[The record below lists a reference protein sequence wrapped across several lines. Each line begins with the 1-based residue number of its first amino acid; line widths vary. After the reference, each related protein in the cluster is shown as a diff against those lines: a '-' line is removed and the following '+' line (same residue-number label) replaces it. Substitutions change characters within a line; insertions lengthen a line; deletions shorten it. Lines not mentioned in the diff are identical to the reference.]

1 MDNFGKLPYEIS
13 IWDDTHLDNN
23 GDTLPYFREKKIAI
37 IASDTMDTPIM
48 AFDKNLTESVNG
60 SYKLTFKMY
69 YKYNDGGGL
78 VDNPFIPYMVNE
90 RKVKLLY
97 KNKWYEFL
105 IKDIREES
113 STYTFTYALECCH
126 IIELSKNGFNL
137 EFDAQLKNNQGTAPE
152 LGQAVVKDTNWQLID
167 SNGYIDETTQRNNI
181 VDDQGRTVKSDCIIQ
196 ETKEALFEYTST
208 GASFYTYTMSVSDA
222 NGTQLSAQPVLM
234 NIPSGDKIYVFYSV
248 ATTSEVGDIQFIYNS
263 NGQYTT
269 DSERNITN
277 GSYFLIRNSEI
288 TRPAASYGYNIGLGG
303 ITLFTI
309 GNVSEQYRGIRY
321 VISKKTKY
329 DPLTD
334 KYVDIY
340 TDSNDEEVYVYTEL
354 ATDARENILNCIS
367 NYKDFRSTGGWKGST
382 LATAGTNL
390 AKVEVVSTPDLI
402 TIFQNSVGGS
412 TAISNVENYIPLI
425 KIDCPNVNSVGFN
438 TGMFDNRVQ
447 IKSYSAGQKFHCILR
462 AKIMSSEI
470 DPAADGLGTLSSYNG
485 TVQVASYE
493 INENGACVNLTTLF
507 EFNSFSVIQSGQY
520 VHAIATC
527 AQDITE
533 ADAKNLKIGIFFK
546 IPSGMR
552 YIYLEEAWI
561 YREVLGP
568 NNQPIIAT
576 SQPTYDIQINTRYK
590 GYRPSDNVDITDKEK
605 INWCCDANSEQEFLG
620 YNYKLQTNDNSQKI
634 LSITAKESNYFNLI
648 QTICETF
655 ECWARFTILH
665 NADGS
670 VKFEE
675 WPVGSGKYRPC
686 KYITLHKYVGQPQYA
701 GFRYGVNLNSI
712 QRTLVSSSIVTKL
725 IVKNNKNKYAPN
737 GFCAVGLAQSNPTK
751 QNALF
756 NFDNYINTGLLD
768 AQQLYYDL
776 WDDTNGI
783 GYYKVISAAS
793 KQYDDYTAKI
803 EEINSILYPLKT
815 QITEAEVGSKA
826 AAQKIQD
833 SKELCVSKFDC
844 EYEDFKKG
852 MSPRYSPT
860 YEPAA
865 DRLNFLDG
873 KHLQAWCSFN
883 GENLEVQINGST
895 QKGFCKSQ
903 TSYKETQAFIASI
916 TTLQNEYLKYMEVL
930 SDDPKSP
937 KSLYDGYEAELN
949 DLIDQRKVFV
959 DIIEAKD
966 KEFYNKYY
974 RYIQEGTWIDESY
987 VDHEKYYLDAVST
1000 LYNSCQ
1006 PQVTYDVKVID
1017 LAALDEYKGYECH
1030 LGDKT
1035 YIEDT
1040 EFFGYV
1046 VKNGIKTPYQEEI
1059 VITELVSVLDNP
1071 SKNTI
1076 KVQTKKTQF
1085 QDLFR
1090 RITATV
1096 QSVKFSTGAYDRA
1109 ADMVTPELT
1118 LNTDFLQASFDKN
1131 AIRVTNAANETV
1143 EIGDNGI
1150 TSTNKK
1156 SPNNIVRIISGGI
1169 YMSRDGGETWELG
1182 ISPEDGINTH
1192 LLRAG
1197 QIDTAL
1203 IQVYNGAQPAFRWD
1217 ASGINAYNVETYE
1230 GEYSGAPPI
1239 TGYDYTKAVRFDRF
1253 GIYGFQDLDTENF
1266 NPTSVDDIYTTAG
1279 VKFALTWKGFM
1290 FHHTRDNEGSIYIGD
1305 LDGSEH
1311 YGISICQDVQGQ
1323 PNEVFRADEAGNVS
1337 ITGVINAQAGGKL
1350 GNWDINN
1357 DGISATIGSSFVKL
1371 VPPTSTSTD
1380 KVLQFKYNDT
1390 EKFSVDSAGNVY
1402 AGNINAAGGVI
1413 GGCTIDSEGNLRV
1426 NNVNIDGVDITKIIS
1441 NAVSEVTW
1449 PSKITATNITVS
1461 GNGTSKIAGWYV
1473 KGNKLYHGAED
1484 LTDTSHVGICLD
1496 AGDSNNPS
1504 GILIYENTNNYFK
1517 FSTNTG
1523 LEIKCSDGTHN
1534 LYINNGNIWST
1545 DLKLEPSGSIK
1556 IAVFGDYSALN
1567 FISYGSVDITAS
1579 AVESVTIATK
1589 KLMPGGN
1596 NLAAP
1601 TIGDNAHWWTT
1612 GYFINTTTTNV
1623 TATSI
1628 LPTDNTGHIGDSNN
1642 YWNNGYFTTLNS
1654 TTLNSTTLNATIL
1667 TPVTATYSHIGD
1679 DTTRWGHAY
1688 FRDLTTSNQPTVDSD
1703 MRLKSNI
1710 STLSPSFKD
1719 LFDRI
1724 EVKSYNFIN
1733 EVSQRTHLGVIA
1745 QEVVQ
1750 AIKDSNLSN
1759 LACVSYNE
1767 ESDKYSVAYGEISML
1782 HLAHYKDFLKSYTN
1796 KIASLEK
1803 EISELRKE
1811 IQNLQKS

>member
-13 IWDDTHLDNN
+13 IWEDTHLDNN
-23 GDTLPYFREKKIAI
+23 GSALPYFREKKIAV

-48 AFDKNLTESVNG
+48 AFDKNLTENVNG
-60 SYKLTFKMY
+60 SYKLTFKLY
-69 YKYNDGGGL
+69 YKYNDGSGL
-78 VDNPFIPYMVNE
+78 VDNPLIPYMVNE
-90 RKVKLLY
+90 RKVKLVY

-113 STYTFTYALECCH
+113 STYTFTYSLESAH
-126 IIELSKNGFNL
+126 IVELSKNGFNL

-181 VDDQGRTVKSDCIIQ
+181 VDDQGRAVKSDCIIQ

-208 GASFYTYTMSVSDA
+208 GVSFYAYTMSVSDA

-234 NIPSGDKIYVFYSV
+234 NIPSGSKIYVFYSV
-248 ATTSEVGDIQFIYNS
+248 ATTSENGDIQFIYNS

-277 GSYFLIRNSEI
+277 GSYFLIRSSEI
-288 TRPAASYGYNIGLGG
+288 TRPAASYGYNISLGG

-340 TDSNDEEVYVYTEL
+340 KDSNNKEVYVYTEL
-354 ATDARENILNCIS
+354 ETDARENILNCVS
-367 NYKDFRSTGGWKGST
+367 NYKDFRSIGGWKGST
-382 LATAGTNL
+382 LATAGTDL
-390 AKVEVVSTPDLI
+390 AKAEVVSAPDLI

-412 TAISNVENYIPLI
+412 SAISNVENYTPLV
-425 KIDCPNVNSVGFN
+425 KIEYPNVNSVGFN

-447 IKSYSAGQKFHCILR
+447 IKSYSQGQKFHCILR

-485 TVQVASYE
+485 TVQVASYD
-493 INENGACVNLTTLF
+493 INENGACVNLDGIL
-507 EFNSFSVIQSGQY
+507 EFNSFSTIQSGQY
-520 VHAIATC
+520 VHAVATC
-527 AQDITE
+527 TRDITE
-533 ADAKNLKIGIFFK
+533 EDTSNLKIGIFFR

-561 YREVLGP
+561 YKEVLGP

-590 GYRPSDNVDITDKEK
+590 GYRPSDPENIGITDKKK
-605 INWCCDANSEQEFLG
+605 IKWCCDANSEQEFLG

-648 QTICETF
+648 QSICETF

-686 KYITLHKYVGQPQYA
+686 KYVTLHKYVGQPQYA

-751 QNALF
+751 QNALY

-783 GYYKVISAAS
+783 GYYKIISAAS
-793 KQYDDYTAKI
+793 KQYDEYTAQI
-803 EEINSILYPLKT
+803 EEINSILYPLRT
-815 QITEAEVGSKA
+815 QITEAEVGSKS

-833 SKELCVSKFDC
+833 SKEFCVTKFDC

-883 GENLEVQINGST
+883 GENLVVQINGST

-930 SDDPKSP
+930 SDDPSSP
-937 KSLYDGYEAELN
+937 KSLYNGYEAELK
-949 DLIDQRKVFV
+949 DLIAQRAALV

-974 RYIQEGTWIDESY
+974 RYIQEGTWINESY

-1046 VKNGIKTPYQEEI
+1046 IKNGIKTPYQEEI

-1290 FHHTRDNEGSIYIGD
+1290 FHHTRENAGNIYIGD
-1305 LDGSEH
+1305 LANIGETLNSGH
-1311 YGISICQDVQGQ
+1311 YGIVITQDDQGQ
-1323 PNEVFRADEAGNVS
+1323 PKVVFRADETGNVS
-1337 ITGVINAQAGGKL
+1337 LTGIINAQAGGKL
-1350 GNWDINN
+1350 GDWDINN

-1380 KVLQFKYNDT
+1380 KVLQFKYNDI

-1413 GGCTIDSEGNLRV
+1413 GGCTIDGEGHLQV
-1426 NNVNIDGVDITKIIS
+1426 SDVNINGVSITKIIDD
-1441 NAVSEVTW
+1441 AVNGIEWDSE
-1449 PSKITATNITVS
+1449 ITATKLTVS

-1473 KGNKLYHGAED
+1473 KGNKLYHGAES
-1484 LTDTSHVGICLD
+1484 LTDTDHVGICLD

-1504 GILIYENTNNYFK
+1504 GILIYENSNNYFK
-1517 FSTNTG
+1517 FATDSG
-1523 LEIKCSDGTHN
+1523 LEIKSSNSDNSST
-1534 LYINNGNIWST
+1534 LYIHNGY
-1545 DLKLEPSGSIK
+1545 LEANYFTVTPGGSIRLSALGGSSSLGA
-1556 IAVFGDYSALN
+1556 IVFGSGIDL
-1567 FISYGSVDITAS
+1567 
-1579 AVESVTIATK
+1579 
-1589 KLMPGGN
+1589 
-1596 NLAAP
+1596 
-1601 TIGDNAHWWTT
+1601 
-1612 GYFINTTTTNV
+1612 
-1623 TATSI
+1623 
-1628 LPTDNTGHIGDSNN
+1628 TDNTVNSITLATKALLPGGTGSTNTIGSSTQ
-1642 YWNNGYFTTLNS
+1642 YWSNGYFTN
-1654 TTLNSTTLNATIL
+1654 LNATSLTSTTASIENL
-1667 TPVTATYSHIGD
+1667 TPANAYSHIGGN
-1679 DTTRWGHAY
+1679 TSRWSYAY
-1688 FRDLTTSNQPTVDSD
+1688 FDDLTTTHQPTVDSD

-1767 ESDKYSVAYGEISML
+1767 ESDRYSVAYGEISML